1 MAAEHFE
8 IPETAAN
15 LPVDYYGFLC
25 YARKD
30 DRDEHGRITC
40 LRMLIQEQFRVMK
53 NRALAIFQD
62 VEGIR
67 TGDDWDQIIGR
78 EISEVQ
84 LLLPVMTPA
93 FFTSEQ
99 CRSEVERFDA
109 RKDPATRIIPI
120 YYADVPDLESS
131 DDPLQVM
138 LRCLN
143 YADFRQVRLSDQ
155 NSSAHRT
162 VVAKLVEDI
171 ADTMPDSSPR
181 PSRPAVPAYEP
192 GRVLYRSAPRFLY
205 VLQNVVGDAG
215 PTATVQYRL
224 ASTDGLDL
232 ISYPVELRE
241 GFFNVSAAFRGAKS
255 DSYGRHCVRLP
266 ALDSEEN
273 AQSVTV
279 QILGM
284 PEHCDTDEDQIS
296 ANLVTGADSHG
307 RVIITFDVGAP

>member
-1 MAAEHFE
+1 MATEHFK

-15 LPVDYYGFLC
+15 LPVDHYGFLC

-40 LRMLIQEQFRVMK
+40 LRTLIQEQFRVMK

-62 VEGIR
+62 VNGVR
-67 TGDDWDQIIGR
+67 TGDDWDQIISKVL
-78 EISEVQ
+78 SEVQ

-99 CRSEVERFDA
+99 CRSEVERFAA
-109 RKDPATRIIPI
+109 REDPAIRIIPI
-120 YYADVPDLESS
+120 YYVDVPDLESS
-131 DDPLQVM
+131 DDCLKVM
-138 LRCLN
+138 LRRLN
-143 YADFRQVRLSDQ
+143 YADFRQVRLSDH
-155 NSSAHRT
+155 NLSAHRT
-162 VVAKLVEDI
+162 AVANLVEDI
-171 ADTMPDSSPR
+171 ADRMPDPSPR

-192 GRVLYRSAPRFLY
+192 GRVLYRTAPRCLY

-241 GFFNVSAAFRGAKS
+241 GFFNVSAAFRVAKS

-279 QILGM
+279 QILGL
-284 PEHCDTDEDQIS
+284 PKHCAAAEEQIS